1 MSNSIK
7 KRDYPFTTI
16 PNKFLRDKNISFKA
30 KGLFAYMFSMAN
42 GWNFTIRSISNQQ
55 NQGEQLI
62 KSALNELKNNRYVK
76 YKKFSTGKG
85 EYYLDPEPNVENPHV
100 ENPHEENPHEE
111 NPHEENPH
119 VAFQPEL
126 RISSNKNEQLQEELL
141 EDKKIKQKK
150 NSIEKLF
157 EELLKKD
164 DIYSSFKNEIEDFID
179 YRQKLKKPIKVVEPI
194 IKYIKSLQELEKL
207 GYNRKDVIEEM
218 KSKQWLT
225 IEPDWIYK
233 SKNIYTGGKTRAEKN
248 SNAIDEYFDSCKKIE
263 NIENCEVTHNEND
276 AGSY

>member
-85 EYYLDPEPNVENPHV
+85 EYYLDPEPNV
-100 ENPHEENPHEE
+100 ENPHEE

-225 IEPDWIYK
+225 VETDWICK
-233 SKNIYTGGKTRAEKN
+233 PKRIYTGGETKSEKN
-248 SNAIDEYFDSCKKIE
+248 SKAIDEYLDSCKKYE
-263 NIENCEVTHNEND
+263 TIENCEVTINESNT
-276 AGSY
+276 GSY

>member
-7 KRDYPFTTI
+7 KRDYSFTTI
-16 PNKFLRDKNISFKA
+16 PNNFLRDKNISFKA

-62 KSALNELKNNRYVK
+62 KSALNELKKNRYVE
-76 YKKFSTGKG
+76 YRKFSTGKG
-85 EYYLDPEPNVENPHV
+85 EYYLDPEPNVEKPHV
-100 ENPHEENPHEE
+100 EKPHQ
-111 NPHEENPH
+111 ENPH
-119 VAFQPEL
+119 VDIQPVL
-126 RISSNKNEQLQEELL
+126 RIPSNKNEQLQEELL